1 MDKGEHGREEET
13 EKMRA
18 KRQPLSKFSV
28 LRLNVRQGHREE
40 YKTKP
45 LPLSSPGPVGKTN
58 EGSSS
63 WLRAASELRR

>member
-1 MDKGEHGREEET
+1 MEKGVRGREEET

-18 KRQPLSKFSV
+18 KRPPLSKFSV
-28 LRLNVRQGHREE
+28 PRLKVRQGHREE

-45 LPLSSPGPVGKTN
+45 LPLSSPGPVGKTT
-58 EGSSS
+58 ECSSS